1 MPQPPVTDLDQG
13 FLGVNGRTDPALT
26 KQGLVS
32 SAKNR
37 RFIKGVA
44 TTRRGVKILPWS
56 NKASGYFENVV
67 YSENDIVRYSGLKVT
82 SAAGGDSNTAVLT
95 GSATYNGIS
104 PAATTGPSSNRVAGP
119 YFKRNSVSAGSDEE
133 PVTAYSSSSNLAT
146 TAYGLG
152 TGPSVTVSSKWVS
165 QEGAL
170 VFKYGTVY
178 GAGVFRTPNDIEWLV
193 VATTT
198 GIFITQENNASEE
211 LKVDGK
217 TWAAVGDAGAS
228 NYTNIISPSSSHN
241 RVTFV
246 QCFEKLIM
254 FRGKD
259 DAPLE
264 LSENLAAGFKIVGKE
279 ESEDV
284 DENPNGTGLDSIP
297 NADTG
302 VYFGNRLV
310 VPHGRDE
317 IAISDYLNYTA
328 YDATRSSLRVNVG
341 SSDVLKAVFKFD
353 PNTLIV
359 FKTGSVYAVRNL
371 YGDLAGAYLDLVT
384 DQYGLKAS
392 KSLAAAGK
400 DLIFLSDQRGVVS
413 LQMTESGQTQGVDV
427 PLSEPISNIIENIN
441 WPYADNSV
449 GVYHDNK
456 YFLAVPLKG
465 LNGDNPTENNAV
477 LVYDFI
483 NKAWSGID
491 HGDAIGKLTGSTW
504 TGIREW
510 ILKDYRGAKRL
521 FFISSDG
528 TLALYDDNM
537 FGGYMDEV
545 INTTTNKVDE
555 KTIATELVTRGYGGS
570 VPDMKRFQALSMGVA
585 SWYPNYSVSIL
596 VDGVEE
602 SISLVADKKFDRT
615 KYQTF
620 ADADYI
626 ATNANDDF
634 HNPNRQDYSVAI
646 PFVITAKGVTPNLKQ
661 SWMDR
666 HRFLKEGRYA
676 QVKITTQSDTSEYG
690 VIDINEITILGTQRA
705 RTITSEAV

>member
-1 MPQPPVTDLDQG
+1 MPQPPITDLDQG
-13 FLGVNGRTDPALT
+13 FVGVNGRTDPALT
-26 KQGLVS
+26 QQGLVS

-56 NKASGYFENVV
+56 NKASGFYENVA
-67 YSENDIVRYSGLKVT
+67 YATGDIVRFSGLKIEGGT
-82 SAAGGDSNTAVLT
+82 GDAATVITTPAE
-95 GSATYNGIS
+95 AYNGVT
-104 PAATTGPSSNRVAGP
+104 PNADPDGPSSNRLAGP
-119 YFKRNSVSAGSDEE
+119 YFERTSLNSGSSQGQL
-133 PVTAYSSSSNLAT
+133 PVTAYNTS
-146 TAYGLG
+146 
-152 TGPSVTVSSKWVS
+152 GPAVTVNTSYWTDK
-165 QEGAL
+165 GAL

-198 GIFITQENNASEE
+198 GVFITQENNASEE

-217 TWAAVGDAGAS
+217 TYAASADS
-228 NYTNIISPSSSHN
+228 THYTDLITGSHD

-264 LSENLAAGFKIVGKE
+264 LSEDLAAGFKIVGKE

-284 DENPNGTGLDSIP
+284 DENPNGTGLESIP

-317 IAISDYLNYTA
+317 IAVSDYLNYTA
-328 YDATRSSLRVNVG
+328 FEPTRSSLRVNVG
-341 SSDVLKAVFKFD
+341 SSDSLKAVFKFD

-371 YGDLAGAYLDLVT
+371 YGDLAGAYLDLIT

-441 WPYADNSV
+441 WTYADNAV

-510 ILKDYRGAKRL
+510 ILKDYRGARRL

-528 TLALYDDNM
+528 TLGLYDDNM

-602 SISLVADKKFDRT
+602 SVSLVTDKKFDRT

-620 ADADYI
+620 ADADYV
-626 ATNANDDF
+626 ATNANNDF

-646 PFVITAKGVTPNLKQ
+646 PFVLGSKGVTPDLKQ

-666 HRFLKEGRYA
+666 HRFLKEGRFA

-690 VIDINEITILGTQRA
+690 VIDIKELTILGTQRA

>member
-1 MPQPPVTDLDQG
+1 MPQPPITDLDQG
-13 FLGVNGRTDPALT
+13 FVGVNGRTDPALT
-26 KQGLVS
+26 QQGLVS

-56 NKASGYFENVV
+56 NKASGFYENVA
-67 YSENDIVRYSGLKVT
+67 YATGDIVRFSGLKIEGGT
-82 SAAGGDSNTAVLT
+82 GDAATVITTAT
-95 GSATYNGIS
+95 EAYNGVT
-104 PAATTGPSSNRVAGP
+104 PNADPDGPSSNRLAGP
-119 YFKRNSVSAGSDEE
+119 YFERTSLNSGSSQGQL
-133 PVTAYSSSSNLAT
+133 PVTAYAYSS
-146 TAYGLG
+146 
-152 TGPSVTVSSKWVS
+152 GPPPTVGVTVNTSYWTDK
-165 QEGAL
+165 GAL

-198 GIFITQENNASEE
+198 GVFITQENNASEE

-217 TWAAVGDAGAS
+217 TYAASADS
-228 NYTNIISPSSSHN
+228 THYTDLITGSHD

-264 LSENLAAGFKIVGKE
+264 LSEDLAAGFKIVGKE

-284 DENPNGTGLDSIP
+284 DENPNGTGLESIP

-317 IAISDYLNYTA
+317 IAVSDYLNYTA
-328 YDATRSSLRVNVG
+328 FEPTRSSLRVNVG
-341 SSDVLKAVFKFD
+341 SSDSLKAVFKFD

-371 YGDLAGAYLDLVT
+371 YGDLAGAYLDLIT

-441 WPYADNSV
+441 WTYADNAV

-510 ILKDYRGAKRL
+510 ILKDYRGARRL

-528 TLALYDDNM
+528 TLGLYDDNM

-602 SISLVADKKFDRT
+602 SVSLVTDKKFDRT

-620 ADADYI
+620 ADADYV
-626 ATNANDDF
+626 ATNANNDF

-646 PFVITAKGVTPNLKQ
+646 PFVLGSKGVTPDLKQ

-666 HRFLKEGRYA
+666 HRFLKEGRFA

-690 VIDINEITILGTQRA
+690 VIDIKELTILGTQRA

>member
-1 MPQPPVTDLDQG
+1 MPQPPITDLDQG
-13 FLGVNGRTDPALT
+13 FVGVNGRTDPALT
-26 KQGLVS
+26 QQGLVS

-56 NKASGYFENVV
+56 NKASGFYENVA
-67 YSENDIVRYSGLKVT
+67 YATGDIVRFSGLKIEGGT
-82 SAAGGDSNTAVLT
+82 GDAATVITTPAE
-95 GSATYNGIS
+95 AYNGVT
-104 PAATTGPSSNRVAGP
+104 PNADPDGPSSNRLAGP
-119 YFKRNSVSAGSDEE
+119 YFERTSLNSGSSQGQL
-133 PVTAYSSSSNLAT
+133 PVTAYNTS
-146 TAYGLG
+146 
-152 TGPSVTVSSKWVS
+152 GPAVTVNTSYWTDK
-165 QEGAL
+165 GAL

-198 GIFITQENNASEE
+198 GVFITQENNASEE

-217 TWAAVGDAGAS
+217 TYAASADS
-228 NYTNIISPSSSHN
+228 THYTDLITGSHD

-264 LSENLAAGFKIVGKE
+264 LSEDLAAGFKIVGKE

-284 DENPNGTGLDSIP
+284 DENPNGTGLESIP

-317 IAISDYLNYTA
+317 IAVSDYLNYTA
-328 YDATRSSLRVNVG
+328 FEPTRSSLRVNVG
-341 SSDVLKAVFKFD
+341 SSDSLKAVFKFD

-371 YGDLAGAYLDLVT
+371 YGDLAGAYLDLIT

-441 WPYADNSV
+441 WTYADNAV

-510 ILKDYRGAKRL
+510 ILKDYRGARRL

-528 TLALYDDNM
+528 TLGLYDDNM

-602 SISLVADKKFDRT
+602 SVSLVTDKKFDRT

-620 ADADYI
+620 ADADYV
-626 ATNANDDF
+626 ATNANNDF
-634 HNPNRQDYSVAI
+634 HNANRQDYSVAI
-646 PFVITAKGVTPNLKQ
+646 PFVLGSKGVTPDLKQ

-666 HRFLKEGRYA
+666 HRFLKEGRFA

-690 VIDINEITILGTQRA
+690 VIDIKELTILGTQRA